1 MDERGARITQAA
13 VLFQQDIFRAVALLS
28 VPFLPRGPLSP
39 SQWEQQLV
47 REVTSC
53 PFGGVTAV
61 KVYPC
66 DVLALQGEREREQ
79 FSRSGKS
86 RWSTGRV
93 AVSLMSPPC

>member
-13 VLFQQDIFRAVALLS
+13 VLFQPDIFRAVALLS

-53 PFGGVTAV
+53 PLGV
-61 KVYPC
+61 
-66 DVLALQGEREREQ
+66 
-79 FSRSGKS
+79 
-86 RWSTGRV
+86 
-93 AVSLMSPPC
+93 